1 MSKTNIF
8 HRAIVLL
15 DRLAPHQGAF
25 PHALDWARQLRLV
38 VQGVWVPE
46 LEPSP
51 ATMTET
57 GEAVTREKGHV
68 EQMCAGTCARAGV
81 CWEGFCG
88 RRCLG
93 EVLRKIA
100 TPENLLVFDEA
111 LPSASKKEL
120 TRVACGKRVSA
131 VLACPRTWVPL
142 ERVLV
147 VDQAGSLNEPFLRNA
162 MTLCGHLRAV
172 PIVLTLAHS
181 ERAAI
186 LRREAICAALK
197 DWGVEARLDFIVGA
211 RIGSAV
217 TSVARVAALPTH
229 SHPSARQSVLVALAA
244 PGEAVVA
251 DERARFPGLPL
262 PRRHAS
268 GNRRAPG
275 PAASSTPDFGRGC
288 KIFPMGI
295 TGWFAAYPQAMSG
308 GRLAMRL
315 L

>member
-1 MSKTNIF
+1 M
-8 HRAIVLL
+8 
-15 DRLAPHQGAF
+15 
-25 PHALDWARQLRLV
+25 
-38 VQGVWVPE
+38 
-46 LEPSP
+46 
-51 ATMTET
+51 
-57 GEAVTREKGHV
+57 
-68 EQMCAGTCARAGV
+68 
-81 CWEGFCG
+81 
-88 RRCLG
+88 
-93 EVLRKIA
+93 LRKIA

-217 TSVARVAALPTH
+217 TSVVRWRRCQLILTQAPARASWWHWRRQGKPWWPTSVPDSLGFLSLADTPAATDAP
-229 SHPSARQSVLVALAA
+229 PDRQQAA
-244 PGEAVVA
+244 PRTLDA
-251 DERARFPGLPL
+251 DVKSFL
-262 PRRHAS
+262 
-268 GNRRAPG
+268 
-275 PAASSTPDFGRGC
+275 
-288 KIFPMGI
+288 
-295 TGWFAAYPQAMSG
+295 WV
-308 GRLAMRL
+308 
-315 L
+315 

>member
-217 TSVARVAALPTH
+217 TSVARWRRCQLILTQRPPERPGGTGGARGSRGGRRACPIPWASSPSPT
-229 SHPSARQSVLVALAA
+229 RQRQQTRPRTGSKQH
-244 PGEAVVA
+244 
-251 DERARFPGLPL
+251 PGLWT
-262 PRRHAS
+262 R
-268 GNRRAPG
+268 
-275 PAASSTPDFGRGC
+275 
-288 KIFPMGI
+288 M
-295 TGWFAAYPQAMSG
+295 
-308 GRLAMRL
+308 
-315 L
+315 